1 MAAINP
7 VSGIR
12 PPMVGSGVGGVGNVG
27 GVGHVGG
34 AARQEAPAGKADFG
48 KMLNDYLGDVN
59 NKQQASY
66 EAMKDLIAGKTQ
78 DILPVVNAVAQA
90 DMSFKLLM
98 GVRNKVIEAYK
109 QTMNMQV

>member
-12 PPMVGSGVGGVGNVG
+12 PPMAGGVGGVGGGGVG
-27 GVGHVGG
+27 GVGGP
-34 AARQEAPAGKADFG
+34 ARQEPPAGKADFG

-78 DILPVVNAVAQA
+78 DILPVVNAIAQA